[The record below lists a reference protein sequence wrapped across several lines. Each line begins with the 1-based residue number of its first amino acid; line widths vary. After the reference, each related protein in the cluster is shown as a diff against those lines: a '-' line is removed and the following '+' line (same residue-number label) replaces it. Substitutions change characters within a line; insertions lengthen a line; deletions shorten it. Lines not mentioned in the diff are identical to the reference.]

1 MKRRRQQALLE
12 LVRAESLSSQEEI
25 AARLEYLG
33 FPATQSTISRDLDE
47 LGLVRVRDN
56 DGHLRYATPDGGASG
71 GVRHV
76 RSLLREFAR
85 SVEHSRNLVLV
96 KTPPAGAMPVARA
109 LDSAE
114 VKGVMGTVAGDDT
127 IIVVVRED
135 VRARDVAASLRS
147 MAGLT

>member
-1 MKRRRQQALLE
+1 VKRRRQQALLE
-12 LVRAESLSSQEEI
+12 LVRAESLASQEEI
-25 AARLEYLG
+25 AARLERLG

-47 LGLVRVRDN
+47 LGLVRVRDAA
-56 DGHLRYATPDGGASG
+56 GHLRYATPDGGTSN

-114 VKGVMGTVAGDDT
+114 VEGVMGTVAGDDT

-147 MAGLT
+147 MAGLS